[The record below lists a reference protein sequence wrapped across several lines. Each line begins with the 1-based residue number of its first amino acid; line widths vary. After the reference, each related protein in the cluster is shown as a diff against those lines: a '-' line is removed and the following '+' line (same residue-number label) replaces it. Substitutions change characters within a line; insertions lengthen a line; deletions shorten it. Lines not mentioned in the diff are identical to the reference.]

1 MDSMTLDV
9 SGLPEGMLNEG
20 DFVELIGP
28 HQSLEA
34 VAAAAETIAYEIL
47 TGLGRRFT
55 RTYLTQ
61 DARAEIDA

>member
-34 VAAAAETIAYEIL
+34 VAAAAETIAYEVL
-47 TGLGRRFT
+47 TGLGRRFA

-61 DARAEIDA
+61 EARVEIDA